1 LPARFAKGLK
11 MRVLIAEHDHA
22 IYARLLRQAAP
33 ELEVLTSGDSAE
45 LARQAAD
52 CPVWLGQPDLL
63 ATLLRQGH
71 QPQWLQSTWAG
82 ITPLLA
88 DGLRRDY
95 RLTRAVG
102 IFGQVM
108 AEYVLTYMLGH
119 EREVLARLVSQVER
133 KWDNRTGQSLVGR
146 KVLIVGTGDIGQSV
160 AQFLLPF
167 GVELYGIAS
176 SAREQAPFAEVG
188 SMADLPRLVGEVD
201 YVVNLLPNTA
211 HTHDIYDAALF
222 RQFKPTGLFI
232 NVGRGVAVVDA
243 DLVEA
248 LKEGHL
254 AGAVIDVCR
263 QEPLPQRHPFWTAWG
278 LLLTGHSSAPTS
290 PALMVQLFVE
300 NLRAYQAG
308 EALRGEVDFNRGY

>member
-1 LPARFAKGLK
+1 
-11 MRVLIAEHDHA
+11 MRVLIAEQDYA
-22 IYARLLRQAAP
+22 LYARLLRQVAP

-45 LARQAAD
+45 LAVLAAD

-71 QPQWLQSTWAG
+71 QPRWLQSTWAG

-88 DGLRRDY
+88 EGLPQNY

-133 KWDNRTGQSLVGR
+133 KWDSRMGRSLAGR

-160 AQFLLPF
+160 AQFLVPF
-167 GVELYGIAS
+167 GVVLYGVAS
-176 SAREQAPFAEVG
+176 QAREQAPFIEV
-188 SMADLPRLVGEVD
+188 AALQDLGRLVGEVD
-201 YVVNLLPNTA
+201 YVINLLPDTPA
-211 HTHDIYDAALF
+211 THDLYDA
-222 RQFKPTGLFI
+222 QMFKRFNPDALFI
-232 NVGRGVAVVDA
+232 NAGRGVAVVDG

-290 PALMVQLFVE
+290 PEAMVGLFVD
-300 NLRAYQAG
+300 NLRAYGKAQP
-308 EALRGEVDFNRGY
+308 LRGEVDFQRGY

>member
-1 LPARFAKGLK
+1 

-22 IYARLLRQAAP
+22 IYARLLRQLAP
-33 ELEVLTSGDSAE
+33 DLEVLTSGDSAE
-45 LARQAAD
+45 LSKLAAD

-88 DGLRRDY
+88 DGLPRHY

-133 KWDNRTGQSLVGR
+133 KWDNRTGQSLAGR
-146 KVLIVGTGDIGQSV
+146 KVLIVGAGDIGQSV

-176 SAREQAPFAEVG
+176 EAREQAPFIEVAAL
-188 SMADLPRLVGEVD
+188 ADLGRLVGEVD
-201 YVVNLLPNTA
+201 YVINLLPNTP
-211 HTHDIYDAALF
+211 HTHDLYDAALF
-222 RQFKPTGLFI
+222 KQFKPTGLFI

-248 LKEGHL
+248 L
-254 AGAVIDVCR
+254 
-263 QEPLPQRHPFWTAWG
+263 
-278 LLLTGHSSAPTS
+278 
-290 PALMVQLFVE
+290 
-300 NLRAYQAG
+300 
-308 EALRGEVDFNRGY
+308 

>member
-1 LPARFAKGLK
+1 

-22 IYARLLRQAAP
+22 IYARLLRQALP
-33 ELEVLTSGDSAE
+33 ELEILTSGDSAE
-45 LARQAAD
+45 LARQAAG

-108 AEYVLTYMLGH
+108 AEYVLTYILGH

-133 KWDNRTGQSLVGR
+133 KWDNRSGQSLVGR

-160 AQFLLPF
+160 AQFLRPF

-176 SAREQAPFAEVG
+176 SAREQAPFVEVAAL
-188 SMADLPRLVGEVD
+188 ADLPRLVGEVD
-201 YVVNLLPNTA
+201 YVVNLLPNTE
-211 HTHDIYDAALF
+211 HTQDIYDAALF
-222 RQFKPTGLFI
+222 KQFKPTGLFI
-232 NVGRGVAVVDA
+232 NAGRGVAVVDA

-290 PALMVQLFVE
+290 PALMVDLFVQ
-300 NLRAYQAG
+300 NLKAYEAG
-308 EALRGEVDFNRGY
+308 EALRGEVDFTRGY

>member
-1 LPARFAKGLK
+1 
-11 MRVLIAEHDHA
+11 MRVLIAEHDYA
-22 IYARLLRQAAP
+22 IYARLLRQALP
-33 ELEVLTSGDSAE
+33 ELEILTSGDSAE

-108 AEYVLTYMLGH
+108 AEYVLTYILGH

-133 KWDNRTGQSLVGR
+133 KWDNRSGQSLVGR

-160 AQFLLPF
+160 AQFLRPF

-176 SAREQAPFAEVG
+176 SAREQAPFVEVG
-188 SMADLPRLVGEVD
+188 ALADLPRLVGEVD
-201 YVVNLLPNTA
+201 YVVNLLPNTEHA
-211 HTHDIYDAALF
+211 HDIYDAALF
-222 RQFKPTGLFI
+222 KQFKPTGLFI
-232 NVGRGVAVVDA
+232 NAGRGVAVVDA

-290 PALMVQLFVE
+290 PALMVDLFVQ
-300 NLRAYQAG
+300 NLKAYEAG
-308 EALRGEVDFNRGY
+308 EALRGEVDFTRGY

>member
-1 LPARFAKGLK
+1 
-11 MRVLIAEHDHA
+11 M
-22 IYARLLRQAAP
+22 
-33 ELEVLTSGDSAE
+33 LTSGDSAE
-45 LARQAAD
+45 LARQAVD

-167 GVELYGIAS
+167 GVGLYGIAS
-176 SAREQAPFAEVG
+176 SAREQAPFVEVG

-201 YVVNLLPNTA
+201 YVVNLLPNTE

-222 RQFKPTGLFI
+222 KQFKPTGLFI
-232 NVGRGVAVVDA
+232 NAGRGVAVVDA

-263 QEPLPQRHPFWTAWG
+263 QEPLPQRHPF
-278 LLLTGHSSAPTS
+278 
-290 PALMVQLFVE
+290 
-300 NLRAYQAG
+300 
-308 EALRGEVDFNRGY
+308 

>member
-1 LPARFAKGLK
+1 
-11 MRVLIAEHDHA
+11 MRVLIAEHDHPV
-22 IYARLLRQAAP
+22 YARLLREAAP
-33 ELEVLTSGDSAE
+33 DLEVLTSGDSAE

-52 CPVWLGQPDLL
+52 CPIWLGQPDLL

-82 ITPLLA
+82 ITPLLV
-88 DGLRRDY
+88 DGLPRHY

-133 KWDNRTGQSLVGR
+133 KWDSRHCQSLAGR
-146 KVLIVGTGDIGQSV
+146 KVLIVGTGDIGQTV
-160 AQFLLPF
+160 AQFLVPF
-167 GVELYGIAS
+167 GLELYGIAS
-176 SAREQAPFAEVG
+176 SAREQAPFIEVG
-188 SMADLPRLVGEVD
+188 AMADLPRLVGEVD
-201 YVVNLLPNTA
+201 YVINLLPNTPN
-211 HTHDIYDAALF
+211 THDIYDAALF
-222 RQFKPTGLFI
+222 KQFKSTGLFI

-290 PALMVQLFVE
+290 PSLMVKLFVE

>member
-1 LPARFAKGLK
+1 

-22 IYARLLRQAAP
+22 IYQRLLREAAP

-45 LARQAAD
+45 LSRLAAD

-82 ITPLLA
+82 ITPLLV
-88 DGLRRDY
+88 DGLPRHY

-108 AEYVLTYMLGH
+108 AEYVLTYILGH

-133 KWDNRTGQSLVGR
+133 KWDNRQGQSLVGR
-146 KVLIVGTGDIGQSV
+146 KVLIVGSGDIGQSV

-176 SAREQAPFAEVG
+176 QPREQAPFVEV
-188 SMADLPRLVGEVD
+188 AALEDLARLVGEVD
-201 YVVNLLPNTA
+201 YVVNLLPNTPQ
-211 HTHDIYDAALF
+211 THDLYDAALF
-222 RQFKPTGLFI
+222 KRFKPTGLFI
-232 NVGRGVAVVDA
+232 NVGRGVSVVDA

-290 PALMVQLFVE
+290 PTLMVQLFLD
-300 NLRAYQAG
+300 NLRAYQASEG
-308 EALRGEVDFNRGY
+308 LRGEVDFARGY

>member
-1 LPARFAKGLK
+1 

-22 IYARLLRQAAP
+22 LYAQLLRQAAP
-33 ELEVLTSGDSAE
+33 DLEVMTSGDSATLSN
-45 LARQAAD
+45 LAGD
-52 CPVWLGQPDLL
+52 CPIWLGQPDLL

-71 QPQWLQSTWAG
+71 RPLWLQSTWAG

-88 DGLRRDY
+88 EGLPRHY

-133 KWDNRTGQSLVGR
+133 KWDNRLGQSLAGR
-146 KVLIVGTGDIGQSV
+146 KVLIVGAGDIGHSV
-160 AQFLLPF
+160 AQFLRPF

-176 SAREQAPFAEVG
+176 EARERSPFVRVDGLEALG
-188 SMADLPRLVGEVD
+188 DRVGEVD
-201 YVVNLLPNTA
+201 YVVNLLPDTPN
-211 HTHDIYDAALF
+211 THDLYDAALF
-222 RQFKPTGLFI
+222 KRFKPTALFI
-232 NVGRGVAVVDA
+232 NAGRGVAVVDA

-254 AGAVIDVCR
+254 GGAVIDVCR

-290 PALMVQLFVE
+290 PAMMVQLFVD
-300 NLRAYQAG
+300 NLRAYQA
-308 EALRGEVDFNRGY
+308 EHALRGEVDFARGY

>member
-1 LPARFAKGLK
+1 

-22 IYARLLRQAAP
+22 VYAQLLRQAAP
-33 ELEVLTSGDSAE
+33 DLEVLTSGDSAE
-45 LARQAAD
+45 LSRLARD

-71 QPQWLQSTWAG
+71 RPRWLQSTWAG

-88 DGLRRDY
+88 EGLTRDY

-102 IFGQVM
+102 IFGQLM

-133 KWDNRTGQSLVGR
+133 KWDNRQGQGLAGR
-146 KVLIVGTGDIGQSV
+146 KALIVGTGDIGQCV
-160 AQFLLPF
+160 AKFLVPF
-167 GVELYGIAS
+167 GVQLYGIAS
-176 SAREQAPFAEVG
+176 EARELAPFLEVG
-188 SMADLPRLVGEVD
+188 TMKDLPRLVGEVD
-201 YVVNLLPNTA
+201 YVINLLPNTPQ
-211 HTHDIYDAALF
+211 THDVYDAALF

-232 NVGRGVAVVDA
+232 NAGRGVAVVDA
-243 DLVEA
+243 DLVQA
-248 LKEGHL
+248 LKDGHL

-290 PALMVQLFVE
+290 PPMLVQLFLE

-308 EALRGEVDFNRGY
+308 EALRGEVDFARGY

>member
-1 LPARFAKGLK
+1 

-22 IYARLLRQAAP
+22 VYAQLLRQAAP
-33 ELEVLTSGDSAE
+33 DIEVLTSGDSAE
-45 LARQAAD
+45 LSRLAAD
-52 CPVWLGQPDLL
+52 SKVWLGQPDLL

-88 DGLRRDY
+88 EGLTRDY

-102 IFGQVM
+102 IFGQLM

-133 KWDNRTGQSLVGR
+133 KWDNRQGQGLAGR
-146 KVLIVGTGDIGQSV
+146 KALIVGTGDIGQRV
-160 AQFLLPF
+160 AQFLVPF
-167 GVELYGIAS
+167 GVQLYGIAS
-176 SAREQAPFAEVG
+176 EARELAPFVEVG
-188 SMADLPRLVGEVD
+188 AMKDLPRLVGEVD
-201 YVVNLLPNTA
+201 YVINLLPNTP
-211 HTHDIYDAALF
+211 HTHDVYDAALF
-222 RQFKPTGLFI
+222 KQFKPTGLFI
-232 NVGRGVAVVDA
+232 NAGRGVAVVDA
-243 DLVEA
+243 DLVQA
-248 LKEGHL
+248 LKDGHL

-290 PALMVQLFVE
+290 PPLMMQLFLE

-308 EALRGEVDFNRGY
+308 EALRGEVDFTRGY

>member
-1 LPARFAKGLK
+1 

-22 IYARLLRQAAP
+22 VYAQLLRQAAP
-33 ELEVLTSGDSAE
+33 DIEVLTSGDSAE
-45 LARQAAD
+45 LSRLAAD
-52 CPVWLGQPDLL
+52 CTVWLGQPDLL

-71 QPQWLQSTWAG
+71 RPRWLQSTWAG

-88 DGLRRDY
+88 EGLTRDY

-102 IFGQVM
+102 IFGQLM

-133 KWDNRTGQSLVGR
+133 KWDNRQGQGLAGR
-146 KVLIVGTGDIGQSV
+146 KALIVGTGDIGQRI
-160 AQFLLPF
+160 AQFLVPF
-167 GVELYGIAS
+167 GVQLYGIAS
-176 SAREQAPFAEVG
+176 EARELAPFVEVG
-188 SMADLPRLVGEVD
+188 AMQDLPRLVGEVD
-201 YVVNLLPNTA
+201 YVINLLPNTP
-211 HTHDIYDAALF
+211 HTHDVYDAALF
-222 RQFKPTGLFI
+222 KQFKPTGLFI

-243 DLVEA
+243 DLVQA
-248 LKEGHL
+248 LKDGHL

-290 PALMVQLFVE
+290 PPLMMQLFLD

-308 EALRGEVDFNRGY
+308 EALRGEVDFTRGY

>member
-1 LPARFAKGLK
+1 

-22 IYARLLRQAAP
+22 VYARLLRQAAP
-33 ELEVLTSGDSAE
+33 DLDVLTSGDSAE
-45 LARQAAD
+45 LARLATD

-88 DGLRRDY
+88 DGLPRHY

-108 AEYVLTYMLGH
+108 AEYVLTYILGH

-133 KWDNRTGQSLVGR
+133 KWDNRLGQSLVGR

-160 AQFLLPF
+160 AQFLVPF
-167 GVELYGIAS
+167 GVKLYGIAS
-176 SAREQAPFAEVG
+176 QPREQAPFVEVAG
-188 SMADLPRLVGEVD
+188 LEDLGRLVGEVD
-201 YVVNLLPNTA
+201 YVVNLLPNTPS
-211 HTHDIYDAALF
+211 THDLYDAALF
-222 RQFKPTGLFI
+222 KQFKPSGLFI
-232 NVGRGVAVVDA
+232 NVGRGVSVVDA
-243 DLVEA
+243 DLVQA
-248 LKEGHL
+248 LKDGDL

-290 PALMVQLFVE
+290 PELMVQLFVE
-300 NLRAYQAG
+300 NLRAYQEG
-308 EALRGEVDFNRGY
+308 QPLRGDVDFARGY

>member
-1 LPARFAKGLK
+1 

-22 IYARLLRQAAP
+22 VYAQLLRQAAP
-33 ELEVLTSGDSAE
+33 DIEVLTSGDSAE
-45 LARQAAD
+45 LSRLAAD
-52 CPVWLGQPDLL
+52 SKVWLGQPDLL

-88 DGLRRDY
+88 EGLTRDY

-102 IFGQVM
+102 IFGQLM

-133 KWDNRTGQSLVGR
+133 KWDNRQGQGLAGR
-146 KVLIVGTGDIGQSV
+146 KALIVGTGDIGQRV
-160 AQFLLPF
+160 AQFLVPF
-167 GVELYGIAS
+167 GVQRYGIAS
-176 SAREQAPFAEVG
+176 EARELAPFVEVG
-188 SMADLPRLVGEVD
+188 AMKDLPRLVGEVD
-201 YVVNLLPNTA
+201 YVINLLPNTP
-211 HTHDIYDAALF
+211 HTHDVYDAALF
-222 RQFKPTGLFI
+222 KQFKPTGLFI
-232 NVGRGVAVVDA
+232 NAGRGVAVVDA
-243 DLVEA
+243 DLVQA
-248 LKEGHL
+248 LKDGHL

-290 PALMVQLFVE
+290 PPLMMQLFLE

-308 EALRGEVDFNRGY
+308 EALRGEVDFTRGY